1 MTDEKKKNSWAAYSQ
16 SDEYR
21 ELQETMELASL
32 RYEKECEEYW
42 DGLSYDDKLKV
53 FYSVV
58 KRIVK
63 GEIIENR
70 SYRGVLYDVFGFDMD
85 SYGVGMEC
93 GYISLHNSIIPKD
106 EQAEYREWWYEK
118 HGSKKVDEVSVK
130 LDKDDETE

>member
-1 MTDEKKKNSWAAYSQ
+1 MMTEKSKSFMDSPEW
-16 SDEYR
+16 R
-21 ELQETMELASL
+21 ELQEKAELASF

-42 DGLSYDDKLKV
+42 DNLDYEDQLKA

-63 GEIIENR
+63 GDIKENR

-85 SYGVGMEC
+85 SYGIGMEC
-93 GYISLHNSIIPKD
+93 GYMELHNSIIPKD

-118 HGSKKVDEVSVK
+118 YGGKMVDKVTVK
-130 LDKDDETE
+130 LDKDDETK

>member
-1 MTDEKKKNSWAAYSQ
+1 MTEKSKSFMDSPEW
-16 SDEYR
+16 R
-21 ELQETMELASL
+21 ELQEKQELASL
-32 RYEKECEEYW
+32 RYEKECEQYW
-42 DGLSYDDKLKV
+42 DNLSYEDQLKA

-63 GEIIENR
+63 GDIEENR

-85 SYGVGMEC
+85 SYGIGMEC
-93 GYISLHNSIIPKD
+93 GYMELHNSIIPKD

-118 HGSKKVDEVSVK
+118 YGGKMVDKVTVK